1 MSNWSGNCDM
11 KRGAS
16 VEGGAARAG
25 WTGSNEPVEPGQ
37 AAALSSISKRALDV
51 AVSAFL
57 FVFLAPLLVLIA
69 IAVKLSDGGPI
80 FYVAHRCGVGGRIFG
95 VLKFRTMHTD
105 ANERLARILESDPV
119 AKQEWDTYEKL
130 RNDPRVTPLGNF
142 LRRTSLDELP
152 QLINILRGEMS
163 LIGPRP
169 IAKSE
174 VYRFGPYFAEYV
186 RVRPGVLGLWQVS
199 GRSKLTY
206 QQRVQLDVKYVNEW
220 SFLLDMKILMLGV
233 PAVIFGVGAF

>member
-1 MSNWSGNCDM
+1 M
-11 KRGAS
+11 KQSAS
-16 VEGGAARAG
+16 LKSAATQDA
-25 WTGSNEPVEPGQ
+25 WTDPHEPEMAP
-37 AAALSSISKRALDV
+37 ALASWIKRALDV
-51 AVSAFL
+51 SVAAVL
-57 FVFLAPLLVLIA
+57 FVFLLPLLALIA
-69 IAVKLSDGGPI
+69 LMVKLSDGGPI
-80 FYVAHRCGVGGRIFG
+80 LYVAQRCGVGGKIFG
-95 VLKFRTMHTD
+95 VLKFRTMHMD
-105 ANERLARILESDPV
+105 ANDRLARILESDPA

-152 QLINILRGEMS
+152 QLVNIFRGEMS

-169 IAKSE
+169 VAKSE
-174 VYRFGPYFAEYV
+174 VYRWGPYFAEYV